1 MSIQGLTRI
10 ELTDTRTGRTRVWEH
25 KNRVTGALQQI
36 FTPFGLYTDAAML
49 EPQGSSDKNSPL
61 QYACGGLLLLD
72 TAVGAGDVLLPAAGT
87 GVTGTAAYNLTNSG
101 DNRIRGSYNAV
112 ESELDPAGGIMKFVY
127 DFSTQQANGTIASIC
142 LSHRAG
148 ALLAAEDTHAGSTF
162 YNYEYG
168 EGFGGRL
175 SEGFFTFLG
184 AADDMPYLLEMDEE
198 ADELLLAR
206 PAAAGTALALTLEAY
221 PAYTRGLDLFWERGS
236 NKPPLK
242 RSETITVQPAL
253 LQSGAGA
260 AYFLG
265 WNYRPENRTLYITN
279 TAGSE
284 VAANGAFQ
292 VLALDLATKQVTAH
306 SLTNQTGV
314 ALLGS
319 GVGTLQNGALSL
331 NLRSART
338 LAGFVYDGAVYMRSA
353 RKEDGQYRYFRIA
366 LDDAGEVSEVDCAG
380 LPFTY
385 VNDAY
390 GGRIYCFAANGV
402 NNGTYGTVLNTARN
416 RMRRIEVYSSVADYL
431 KIYPIRG
438 RELLT
443 LAGRDN
449 GDGAGGVMLSV
460 RGNYLATVND
470 LAEPVTKTAA
480 QTMKVTYILRRT
492 AGTKE
497 EENA

>member
-36 FTPFGLYTDAAML
+36 FTPFGLYTDAAIL
-49 EPQGSSDKNSPL
+49 EPQGSADANSLL

-72 TAVGAGDVLLPAAGT
+72 TAVGAGDTLLPAAGT
-87 GVTGTAAYNLTNSG
+87 GVTGAAAYNLTNSG
-101 DNRIRGSYNAV
+101 DNRVRGSYNAV
-112 ESELDPAGGIMKFVY
+112 ESELDPAGGLMKFVY
-127 DFSTQQANGTIASIC
+127 DFSTQQANGTIASVC

-148 ALLAAEDTHAGSTF
+148 GLLAAEDTHAGNTY
-162 YNYEYG
+162 YNYERG

-175 SEGFFTFLG
+175 SGGFFTFLD
-184 AADDMPYLLEMDEE
+184 AAGDLPYLLEMDEE

-221 PAYTRGLDLFWERGS
+221 PAYTRGLDLFWQRGA

-242 RSETITVQPAL
+242 RSETVTVQPAL
-253 LQSGAGA
+253 LQSGGGT

-284 VAANGAFQ
+284 VAANDAFQ

-331 NLRSART
+331 NLRNART

-353 RKEDGQYRYFRIA
+353 QKADGQYRYFRIA
-366 LDDAGEVSEVDCAG
+366 LDDAGDVDEVDCAG
-380 LPFTY
+380 LGFPY

-390 GGRIYCFAANGV
+390 GGRIFCFAGGGV
-402 NNGTYGTVLNTARN
+402 GSGTYGVVLNTAHN
-416 RMRRIEVYSSVADYL
+416 HMRRIEVYSGAANYL
-431 KIYPIRG
+431 TIYPIRG
-438 RELLT
+438 RELLA
-443 LAGRDN
+443 LANRDN
-449 GDGAGGVMLSV
+449 GDGSSGVMLSV

-492 AGTKE
+492 AGTTGE
-497 EENA
+497 GNT